1 MEAPNKQTRLEQAP
15 TFFAGSDH
23 NPL

>member
-15 TFFAGSDH
+15 TFLPAQITIR
-23 NPL
+23 